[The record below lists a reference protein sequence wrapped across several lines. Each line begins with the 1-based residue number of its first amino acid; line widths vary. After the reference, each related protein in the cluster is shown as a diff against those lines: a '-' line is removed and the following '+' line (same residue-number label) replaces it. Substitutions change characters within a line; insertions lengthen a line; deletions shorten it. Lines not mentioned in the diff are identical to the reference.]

1 MRYESC
7 VFCSKYVGWF
17 GLAGN
22 LALFLMNLFVG
33 LVSGSQALV
42 VGAMYSL
49 KDMTTSIFV
58 IVGVN
63 FGRKPLDREHPY
75 GHGKIEFI
83 MSLVFGLVLIVLAL
97 FLLYHAAHT
106 ILAMHQNVAPRLIAV
121 WAAFVS
127 VMAYVYGFYY
137 TTCVAIESNSPIVRM
152 MAQHHQ
158 RYLQQRL
165 LVEQS
170 LLLQHMQAV
179 R

>member
-83 MSLVFGLVLIVLAL
+83 MSLVFGLVLSLIGGSVNAAAGNRVLPTLPKNRILPRNGPSMRPVKGGAHAFACEITGVFRFTRRAL
-97 FLLYHAAHT
+97 RIRAIRE
-106 ILAMHQNVAPRLIAV
+106 ILAGL
-121 WAAFVS
+121 S
-127 VMAYVYGFYY
+127 
-137 TTCVAIESNSPIVRM
+137 
-152 MAQHHQ
+152 
-158 RYLQQRL
+158 
-165 LVEQS
+165 
-170 LLLQHMQAV
+170 
-179 R
+179 